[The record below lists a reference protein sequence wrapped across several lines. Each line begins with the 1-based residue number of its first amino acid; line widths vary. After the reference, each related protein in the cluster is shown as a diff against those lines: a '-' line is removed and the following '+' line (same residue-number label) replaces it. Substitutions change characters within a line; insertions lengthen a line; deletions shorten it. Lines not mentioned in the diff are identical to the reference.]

1 VIEIVTKHAPMTESE
16 AISRSTRPATVE
28 SLRAMLGEVGIEP
41 GDVVLVHSS
50 LSALG
55 WVCGG
60 ASAVI
65 EALLLTL
72 TPEGTLVM
80 PAHSGALT
88 DPAGWGNPPVPESW
102 WEEIRSSMPA
112 FDPRR
117 TPTRMVGAIAESF
130 RGWPGVLRSD
140 HPTSSMS
147 ACGRHAE
154 AIVDGHALE
163 DPMGERSP
171 LARVYD
177 LDGEVLLLGVG
188 HDKNTSLHLAE
199 RKAFGAA
206 QARARNGSPIV
217 SNGERRWIEYDEP
230 LAYTDDFVALGE
242 AFESESQ
249 NVARRGVVRA
259 MSQRALVDFGIAWL
273 AAHRNPDGSLPT

>member
-1 VIEIVTKHAPMTESE
+1 MTESE
-16 AISRSTRPATVE
+16 AISRSTRPATIE
-28 SLRAMLGEVGIEP
+28 SLRAVLGEVGIEP
-41 GDVVLVHSS
+41 GDVLLVHSS

-60 ASAVI
+60 APAVI

-72 TPEGTLVM
+72 TPNGTLVM

-88 DPAGWGNPPVPESW
+88 DPSGWDNPPVPESW
-102 WEEIRSSMPA
+102 WEEIRSSMPP

-117 TPTRMVGAIAESF
+117 TPTRMVGAIAGTF
-130 RGWPGVLRSD
+130 RSWPGVLRSE
-140 HPTSSMS
+140 HPTASMS
-147 ACGRHAE
+147 AFGRHAE
-154 AIVDGHALE
+154 RIVAEHAL
-163 DPMGERSP
+163 DDAMGERSP

-177 LDGEVLLLGVG
+177 LDGKILLLGVG

-199 RKAFGAA
+199 RKAFGAS
-206 QARARNGSPIV
+206 QVRRRNGSPIV
-217 SNGERRWIEYDEP
+217 ANGERRWIEYDEP
-230 LAYTDDFVALGE
+230 VAYTDDFVALGE
-242 AFESESQ
+242 AFESKSR